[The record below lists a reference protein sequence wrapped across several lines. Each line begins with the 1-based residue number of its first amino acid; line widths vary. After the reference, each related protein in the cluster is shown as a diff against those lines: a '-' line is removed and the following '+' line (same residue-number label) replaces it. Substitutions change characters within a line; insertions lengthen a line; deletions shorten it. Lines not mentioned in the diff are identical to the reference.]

1 MGAVPCTLPFMRQAA
16 EELPLEPRFSKSFLR
31 MRARGRADCGRTFL
45 CLEVLGVRFFVLL
58 TPAAQPRARTWA
70 LLLFFSSSARAGARC
85 CGRTFLCLGAHGVSS
100 LLAALSHSFRCK
112 WHSSKCWDLCGP
124 SVCSRPS
131 GQHKTGDR
139 DFRKRVQKKPH
150 FFIKGVD
157 SRHSLFS
164 WSLCFSWPISIFVFT
179 F

>member
-1 MGAVPCTLPFMRQAA
+1 MHPGF
-16 EELPLEPRFSKSFLR
+16 PRVSCACACA
-31 MRARGRADCGRTFL
+31 RARARAAADGASCAWKLLVLDSL
-45 CLEVLGVRFFVLL
+45 CC
-58 TPAAQPRARTWA
+58 
-70 LLLFFSSSARAGARC
+70 LLLRPNQGHELGLSCFFFFSSARAGARC
-85 CGRTFLCLGAHGVSS
+85 CGRTFLCLEAHGVSS

-164 WSLCFSWPISIFVFT
+164 WSLCFSWAISIFLFT